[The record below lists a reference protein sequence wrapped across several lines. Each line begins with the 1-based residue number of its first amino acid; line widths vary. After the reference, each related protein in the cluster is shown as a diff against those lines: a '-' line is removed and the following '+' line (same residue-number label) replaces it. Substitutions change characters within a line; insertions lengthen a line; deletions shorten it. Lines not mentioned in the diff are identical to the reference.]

1 MGKLTALQVSRLKKR
16 GLYGDG
22 GSLYLQVSA
31 AGNKSWVFR
40 YRITGKLRDHGLGS
54 LDTLSLVDAR
64 DKAQVCRK
72 MRLDGLDPIEE
83 KKKQRMIAALEAARA
98 LGFGDCAEQYI
109 AAHRSGW
116 KNTKHA
122 DQWSRTL
129 EMFVYPIFGN
139 LPIADIDVTLV
150 LKALEPIWQTKP
162 ETASRVRGRIEAV
175 LDWAKVRGYR
185 TGENPA
191 RWRGNLSHL
200 LPAKTRVRQV
210 VHHAA
215 LPHAE
220 LPTFWH
226 QLSRQSGTAAQALR
240 LTILTATRTGE
251 VLGATWDEVDLDN
264 AIWTIPAER
273 MKAGSEHRIPLAPAA
288 VTILVELKKVR
299 RGDFVFPG
307 AKHGRP
313 LSNMAM
319 KMVLRRMGRDDI
331 TVHGFRSTF
340 RDWTAEAT
348 EVPREV
354 AEAALAH
361 TLADK
366 VEAAY
371 RRSDLF
377 EKRQGLMENW
387 AGWCVGGIG

>member
-1 MGKLTALQVSRLKKR
+1 MGKLTALYVSRLKKR

-22 GSLYLQVSA
+22 GSLYLQISA
-31 AGNKSWVFR
+31 AGSRSWVFR
-40 YRITGKLRDHGLGS
+40 YRIAGKLRYHGLGS
-54 LDTLSLVDAR
+54 LDTLSLNEAR
-64 DKAQVCRK
+64 EKAQACRK

-83 KKKQRMIAALEAARA
+83 KKRRRTASALEAARA
-98 LGFGDCAEQYI
+98 LGFEDCAEQYI

-116 KNTKHA
+116 KNVKHA
-122 DQWSRTL
+122 EQWSRTL
-129 EMFVYPIFGN
+129 EMFVYPVFGD
-139 LPIADIDVTLV
+139 LPIADIDVTLI
-150 LKALEPIWQTKP
+150 LKAIEPIWTKKP

-200 LPAKTRVRQV
+200 LPAKTRVRKA

-220 LPTFWH
+220 LPTFWYELTK
-226 QLSRQSGTAAQALR
+226 QFGTAAQALR
-240 LTILTATRTGE
+240 LTILTATRTSE
-251 VLGATWDEVDLDN
+251 VLKATWDEVDLDN

-288 VTILVELKKVR
+288 VIILAKLHKMR

-319 KMVLRRMGRDDI
+319 KMVLRRMGRNDI

-340 RDWTAEAT
+340 RDWAAEAT
-348 EVPREV
+348 DAPREV

-361 TLADK
+361 TLTNK

-377 EKRQGLMENW
+377 EKRRELMENW
-387 AGWCVGGIG
+387 AGWCVGEIM